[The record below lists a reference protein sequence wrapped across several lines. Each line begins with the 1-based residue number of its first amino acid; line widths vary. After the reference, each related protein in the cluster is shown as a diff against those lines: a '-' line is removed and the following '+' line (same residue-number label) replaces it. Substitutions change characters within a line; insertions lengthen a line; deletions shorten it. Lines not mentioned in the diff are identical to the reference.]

1 MSTFEVMFGVGVR
14 VGLSSWM
21 SKSELLEL
29 SGNGCG
35 SISSEIVAHL
45 EMVSSWFMDF
55 SMNLGKT
62 SVFKYQPLSFV
73 FPKSTNKSFMAF
85 PHQGA
90 SYSHDPYFS

>member
-1 MSTFEVMFGVGVR
+1 MNAANFLMFFLYIFHIFPFLPPLLLIPPVYFCFQRVR
-14 VGLSSWM
+14 PLPLS
-21 SKSELLEL
+21 
-29 SGNGCG
+29 
-35 SISSEIVAHL
+35 HL

-85 PHQGA
+85 PHQGT
-90 SYSHDPYFS
+90 SYSHDPDFS